1 MMLSKNILVN
11 VIDSEEKNDFRKK
24 TFLVEI
30 MLVVVN
36 PLKIINVPKAVAAT
50 KHVKGNHEFLST
62 HPPTDKNRVS
72 SINDNSFPPRTST
85 QRPPEPVFSD
95 VDIGSSIFSRRPVD
109 RQADAP
115 WTHLR
120 CNSAQKYFSGS

>member
-62 HPPTDKNRVS
+62 HSPIHSPTDKNRVS
-72 SINDNSFPPRTST
+72 SINDNSFPLMTST
-85 QRPPEPVFSD
+85 
-95 VDIGSSIFSRRPVD
+95 
-109 RQADAP
+109 
-115 WTHLR
+115 
-120 CNSAQKYFSGS
+120 

>member
-1 MMLSKNILVN
+1 MSLVSSKYNSNDALKKNILVN

-62 HPPTDKNRVS
+62 HPPM
-72 SINDNSFPPRTST
+72 
-85 QRPPEPVFSD
+85 
-95 VDIGSSIFSRRPVD
+95 
-109 RQADAP
+109 
-115 WTHLR
+115 LR
-120 CNSAQKYFSGS
+120 CVLGTVHAFVHQWL